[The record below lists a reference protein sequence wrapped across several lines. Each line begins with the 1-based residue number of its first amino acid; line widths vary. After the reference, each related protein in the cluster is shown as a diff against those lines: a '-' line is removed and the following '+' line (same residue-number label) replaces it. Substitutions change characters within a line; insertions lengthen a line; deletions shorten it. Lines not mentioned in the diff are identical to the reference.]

1 MRFLYNITTLDQT
14 VHHSNGICHHRDCYV
29 SSSSQCPRSQALTSL
44 VAGEP
49 AVYGVVGEAVPLVG
63 EAAARVLAVPEA
75 VEVGQSPALLQD
87 RARQVGPAIV
97 KISEINDTVNEM

>member
-1 MRFLYNITTLDQT
+1 M
-14 VHHSNGICHHRDCYV
+14 
-29 SSSSQCPRSQALTSL
+29 
-44 VAGEP
+44 
-49 AVYGVVGEAVPLVG
+49 
-63 EAAARVLAVPEA
+63 LAVPEA

>member
-1 MRFLYNITTLDQT
+1 MGFVTT
-14 VHHSNGICHHRDCYV
+14 GIAMSAPLV
-29 SSSSQCPRSQALTSL
+29 QCPPSPALTSL
-44 VAGEP
+44 VSGEP

-97 KISEINDTVNEM
+97 KISEINGTVNEM